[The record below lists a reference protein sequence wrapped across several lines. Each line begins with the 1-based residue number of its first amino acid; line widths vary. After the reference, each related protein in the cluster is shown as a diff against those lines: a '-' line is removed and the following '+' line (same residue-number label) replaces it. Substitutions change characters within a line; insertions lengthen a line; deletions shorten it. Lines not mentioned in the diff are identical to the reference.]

1 MSAEPSAAPSS
12 SAEAK
17 GAKVPG
23 AVLGWAERV
32 VALVRAHPVVTIL
45 LAIGLVLRIGRYLH
59 DRSLWLDE
67 ASLAVNLTSRSYSH
81 LFGTLDFEQGAPVG
95 FLLLEKF
102 AISTL
107 GDSERV
113 FRLFPLLAGI
123 ASLFVFW
130 RVAVRFLDRSAAM
143 LALAFFAVL
152 EPFVYYSSETKQ
164 YSFDVL
170 MTLLILWTFDRAL
183 SSERLGPLAVFAS
196 VGIVSPWLSHAS
208 VFVLAGTGVALI
220 LSEAVARNWRRVI
233 LTAAVG
239 AGWLVSFGVV
249 YAVSIRHLNS
259 ELTGGLSG
267 ISSGGSG
274 TRVLKSIYV
283 ALSEPGAMPRT
294 LIGLAA
300 VLMAIGIVVMW
311 RQRWPRVAALLLT
324 GVAAAIAGRLGRYPL
339 EERWAL
345 FLVPLELLLLS
356 LGAVWLIRST
366 KMPIR
371 GIAYA
376 AVAVLLIAP
385 AWQAFRHLD
394 KLPASQPGTP
404 ATLQPTRRILAQLEQ
419 QWRPGDTLYLG
430 RKSQFAFRYYLTC
443 HDCNSRAA
451 SQMKLW
457 PFRPIAGPSQTSAA
471 IVPERPSLRLGSE
484 CACLI
489 GFLDDFDK
497 LRGKKRVWFLLTHTA
512 PVDEPT
518 LEQALDREGRQ
529 LAVIREGSSQALL
542 YDLSKPPP
550 SSS

>member
-1 MSAEPSAAPSS
+1 
-12 SAEAK
+12 
-17 GAKVPG
+17 
-23 AVLGWAERV
+23 
-32 VALVRAHPVVTIL
+32 VRAHPVVTIL

-59 DRSLWLDE
+59 YRSLWLDE

-102 AISTL
+102 AISTF

-130 RVAVRFLDRSAAM
+130 RVAVRFLDRSSAM
-143 LALAFFAVL
+143 LALAFFAVM

-170 MTLLILWTFDRAL
+170 MTLLIVWTFDRAL
-183 SSERLGPLAVFAS
+183 SSERLGPLAAYAVVGAFA
-196 VGIVSPWLSHAS
+196 PWVSHAS
-208 VFVLAGTGVALI
+208 VFALAGTGVALI
-220 LSEAVARNWRRVI
+220 LAEALARHWRRAI
-233 LTAAVG
+233 LTAAIG

-267 ISSGGSG
+267 ISSGGSS
-274 TRVLKSIYV
+274 VLKSIYV
-283 ALSEPGAMPRT
+283 LPSEPGALPRT
-294 LIGLAA
+294 MVGLAVA
-300 VLMAIGIVVMW
+300 LAIIGILVMW
-311 RQRWPRVAALLLT
+311 RQRWPRAAALLLT
-324 GVAAAIAGRLGRYPL
+324 GLAALITARLGRYPL

-345 FLVPLELLLLS
+345 FLVPLELLFIA
-356 LGAVWLIRST
+356 LGSVWLIRST
-366 KMPIR
+366 RMPIR
-371 GIAYA
+371 GVAYA
-376 AVAVLLIAP
+376 AVAVLLVAP

-394 KLPASQPGTP
+394 TLPDSQPGTP
-404 ATLQPTRRILAQLEQ
+404 ATLQPTKHILAQLQQ
-419 QWRPGDTLYLG
+419 QWHPGDTLYVG

-457 PFRPIAGPSQTSAA
+457 PFRLTAGPSQTSAA
-471 IVPERPSLRLGSE
+471 IIPERSSLRLGSE
-484 CACLI
+484 CACLT
-489 GFLDDFDK
+489 GFLDDFDR
-497 LRGKKRVWFLLTHTA
+497 LRGKKRVWVLLTHTP
-512 PVDEPT
+512 PVDQPT
-518 LEQALDREGRQ
+518 LETALDREGRQ
-529 LAVIREGSSQALL
+529 ITAIREGSSQALL

-550 SSS
+550 PSS